1 MNIMADGFMVSEET
15 GCDIYYGEL
24 NMEISKRLKMI
35 CNIFQAEVYAIV
47 RHLHWVIIDQN

>member
-24 NMEISKRLKMI
+24 NMEISKRLKTK

-47 RHLHWVIIDQN
+47 RHLHWVIIDRN